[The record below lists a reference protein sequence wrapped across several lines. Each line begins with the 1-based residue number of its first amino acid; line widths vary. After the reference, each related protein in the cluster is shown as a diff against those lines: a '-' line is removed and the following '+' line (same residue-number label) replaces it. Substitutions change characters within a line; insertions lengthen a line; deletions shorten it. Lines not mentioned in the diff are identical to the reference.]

1 MLEKILI
8 FNRRKKKKD
17 EDVTDIA
24 GGDALCK

>member
-8 FNRRKKKKD
+8 FNRRKKKD